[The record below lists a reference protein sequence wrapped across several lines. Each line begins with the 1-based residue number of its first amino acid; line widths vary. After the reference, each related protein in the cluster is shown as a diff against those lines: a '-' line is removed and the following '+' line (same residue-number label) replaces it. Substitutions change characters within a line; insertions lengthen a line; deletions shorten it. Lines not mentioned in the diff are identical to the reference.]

1 MGIFKLLSCE
11 KKSNRFGFTGDK
23 SLDWVWEMVHLFMI

>member
-23 SLDWVWEMVHLFMI
+23 SLD